1 MATLT
6 PPHIQQ
12 DGREGGG
19 ERKCLAFSITINKKS
34 DPHPS
39 PHPKDGRDGG
49 GGSKD
54 NASKVNSVSITINK
68 RSTSHIMQHALHRK

>member
-19 ERKCLAFSITINKKS
+19 KTMPRFFNNDQQKKR
-34 DPHPS
+34 PS
-39 PHPKDGRDGG
+39 PLLASKGRAGWG

-54 NASKVNSVSITINK
+54 NASKINSVSITINK
-68 RSTSHIMQHALHRK
+68 RSASHIMQHALHRK